1 MTRATTV
8 SADTKKR
15 FVTIVVLSVT
25 IIAIGVGAFFV
36 FRAIKAERAANAT
49 PDYKALCQAE
59 GEPAPNAGITYNC
72 AKALEQ

>member
-1 MTRATTV
+1 MTRAATV

-36 FRAIKAERAANAT
+36 FRAIKAERAANACSVHSCSKT
-49 PDYKALCQAE
+49 LGQ
-59 GEPAPNAGITYNC
+59 
-72 AKALEQ
+72 